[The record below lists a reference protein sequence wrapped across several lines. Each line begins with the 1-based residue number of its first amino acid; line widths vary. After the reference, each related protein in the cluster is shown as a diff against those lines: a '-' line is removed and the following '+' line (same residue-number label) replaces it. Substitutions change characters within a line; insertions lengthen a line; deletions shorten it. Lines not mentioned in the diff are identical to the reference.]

1 MAKLGPSGPS
11 RHKAAIAIQLEP
23 ASVNRCFAFGYFVP
37 VNSKKAEAGARHR
50 LFLSKCRPS
59 DAAGGGGYYAYH
71 DGYSDYGPRRDIGPR
86 YGGGYGWRRH
96 VRACFRAY
104 GSDYDPSTNTYIDD
118 YGDERRCRL

>member
-1 MAKLGPSGPS
+1 MKTLTSIAGMAALGVALSLALVSPS
-11 RHKAAIAIQLEP
+11 AADP
-23 ASVNRCFAFGYFVP
+23 AGDGDAVAGGVLGFM
-37 VNSKKAEAGARHR
+37 AGAAVG
-50 LFLSKCRPS
+50 S
-59 DAAGGGGYYAYH
+59 AADGGDYYYLH
-71 DGYSDYGPRRDIGPR
+71 DGYGDYGPRRDIGPR